1 MVTLQRSS
9 SIRAAYEKA
18 DNVGGLYCY
27 VDTNIVIL
35 AIEEGNEWLVVL
47 RSLFE
52 AIDER
57 AIRSVTSELTLAE
70 VLAKPLSS
78 GDQELIDKYD
88 RLLAPD
94 SRLSTIP
101 IDRAILRTAA
111 QFQSQLGIKLMDSI
125 HVATAHLTKCDF
137 FLTQDQR
144 LGRAMGESLRWIQL
158 SDVRGKS

>member
-1 MVTLQRSS
+1 MMWDGFTGD
-9 SIRAAYEKA
+9 SIY
-18 DNVGGLYCY
+18 L
-27 VDTNIVIL
+27 DTNIVIL
-35 AIEEGNEWLVVL
+35 AIEEGNAWLDVL

-70 VLAKPLSS
+70 VLAKPLSL

-94 SRLSTIP
+94 SPLNTMP
-101 IDRAILRTAA
+101 IDRSVLRVAA
-111 QFQSQLGIKLMDSI
+111 QFQSQFGIKLMDSI
-125 HVATAHLTKCDF
+125 HVATAHLTKCEF

-144 LGRAMGESLRWIQL
+144 LGRTIGESFRWIQL
-158 SDVRGKS
+158 SEVSGRS